1 MADGQSSGDRRV
13 PAREV
18 KMEKT
23 TTYGLRL
30 NEMASLFSLGVREP
44 DPADEKGDSAR
55 MAALLQEQL
64 ASALTKRSL
73 LFDTLVMML
82 DQQGHDTSSLAARSL
97 GEALLSPRSDLALLQ
112 GIKECSKR
120 LSDRLDS
127 QAERAL
133 ATTLYFAALASALVH
148 HDRKITQNTY
158 AKLEESF
165 ALLIEKK
172 WMDQGLVELLSS
184 ARRISEAKRNQQ

>member
-1 MADGQSSGDRRV
+1 
-13 PAREV
+13 
-18 KMEKT
+18 MEKK

-30 NEMASLFSLGVREP
+30 NQMASLFSLGVSEP
-44 DPADEKGDSAR
+44 DPADEKGDSER

-82 DQQGHDTSSLAARSL
+82 DQQGHDTHTLAARSL
-97 GEALLSPRSDLALLQ
+97 GEVLLSPRSDIALLQ
-112 GIKECSKR
+112 GIKDCSKG

-127 QAERAL
+127 QAERML
-133 ATTLYFAALASALVH
+133 ATTLYFAALASALVYR
-148 HDRKITQNTY
+148 DRKITQNTY
-158 AKLEESF
+158 EKLEKSF

-172 WMDQGLVELLSS
+172 WMDQGLVELFSR
-184 ARRISEAKRNQQ
+184 ARRICETRRSQK

>member
-1 MADGQSSGDRRV
+1 
-13 PAREV
+13 
-18 KMEKT
+18 METK

-30 NEMASLFSLGVREP
+30 NQMASLFSLGVSEP
-44 DPADEKGDSAR
+44 DPADEKGDSER

-82 DQQGHDTSSLAARSL
+82 DQQGHDTRSLAARSL
-97 GEALLSPRSDLALLQ
+97 GKVLLSPPSDIALLQ

-148 HDRKITQNTY
+148 HDRKITLNTY

-165 ALLIEKK
+165 AVLGEKK
-172 WMDQGLVELLSS
+172 WMDQGLAELFSH
-184 ARRISEAKRNQQ
+184 ARRICAAKRSQP

>member
-1 MADGQSSGDRRV
+1 MDKKS
-13 PAREV
+13 
-18 KMEKT
+18 T
-23 TTYGLRL
+23 FGLRL
-30 NEMASLFSLGVREP
+30 KEMASLFSLGVREP

-55 MAALLQEQL
+55 TAALLQEQL

-82 DQQGHDTSSLAARSL
+82 DQQGYDTCSLAGRSL
-97 GEALLSPRSDLALLQ
+97 GEVLVSPRSDLALLQ

-158 AKLEESF
+158 GKLEESF
-165 ALLIEKK
+165 ALLIGKK
-172 WMDQGLVELLSS
+172 WMDQGLVELFSG
-184 ARRISEAKRNQQ
+184 ARRICEARRSQP